1 MPEDID
7 IGRISRSEGES
18 QEAKP
23 MAQIKHQIVIEAK
36 AAEVF
41 PLVST
46 GGGFKQWW
54 AADVTETSTAVSKA
68 TTSRVK
74 PTFVELGF
82 FKRNTL
88 YRLEQRRVAEPNKA
102 EWRCTTG
109 KEWDG
114 TRIVFVLKEDQ
125 GKTTVRFAHAD
136 WKAETDYFV
145 SCNTTWGELMFRL
158 KAAAEG
164 KAPGPLFSMDGMAY

>member
-1 MPEDID
+1 
-7 IGRISRSEGES
+7 
-18 QEAKP
+18 
-23 MAQIKHQIVIEAK
+23 MAQIRHQIVIEAP
-36 AAEVF
+36 AARVF

-54 AADVTETSTAVSKA
+54 AADVTERDGA
-68 TTSRVK
+68 T
-74 PTFVELGF
+74 ELGF

-88 YRLEQRRVAEPNKA
+88 YRLQPKRATAPREA

-109 KEWDG
+109 EEWAG
-114 TRIVFVLKEDQ
+114 TRIVFGLKEDQ

-136 WKAETDYFV
+136 WRAETDYFV
-145 SCNTTWGELMFRL
+145 SCNTTWGELMYRL

-164 KAPGPLFSMDGMAY
+164 KTPGPLFSMAGMAY

>member
-1 MPEDID
+1 
-7 IGRISRSEGES
+7 
-18 QEAKP
+18 

-36 AAEVF
+36 AVKVF

-54 AADVTETSTAVSKA
+54 AADVTETYAAVAKG
-68 TTSRVK
+68 TTNRIK
-74 PTFVELGF
+74 PAVVELGF

-88 YRLEQRRVAEPNKA
+88 YRLQQKRVAEPNKA

-114 TRIVFVLKEDQ
+114 TRIVFALKEDQ
-125 GKTTVRFAHAD
+125 GKTTLRFAHAG
-136 WKAETDYFV
+136 WRAETDYFV

-164 KAPGPLFSMDGMAY
+164 KAPGPLFSIDGVAY

>member
-1 MPEDID
+1 
-7 IGRISRSEGES
+7 
-18 QEAKP
+18 
-23 MAQIKHQIVIEAK
+23 MAQIKHQMVIEAPAGK
-36 AAEVF
+36 VF

-54 AADVTETSTAVSKA
+54 AADVTETYAAVSKG
-68 TTSRVK
+68 TTDVVK
-74 PTFVELGF
+74 LTFVELGF

-88 YRLEQRRVAEPNKA
+88 YRLQQKRVAEPNRA

-114 TRIVFVLKEDQ
+114 TRMVFALKEDK
-125 GKTTVRFAHAD
+125 GKTTVRFAHTD

-164 KAPGPLFSMDGMAY
+164 KAPGPLFTIEGMAY

>member
-1 MPEDID
+1 M
-7 IGRISRSEGES
+7 GREYQGDTMCPKLHVRRRGECRPPNHRVPAGSTRVEIELKRSG
-18 QEAKP
+18 
-23 MAQIKHQIVIEAK
+23 
-36 AAEVF
+36 
-41 PLVST
+41 
-46 GGGFKQWW
+46 
-54 AADVTETSTAVSKA
+54 
-68 TTSRVK
+68 
-74 PTFVELGF
+74 
-82 FKRNTL
+82 
-88 YRLEQRRVAEPNKA
+88 
-102 EWRCTTG
+102 TG

-114 TRIVFVLKEDQ
+114 TRIVFALKEDQ